1 MTGPSASKSV
11 SNLTTTLHREPYAA
25 IDPSRPELSQR
36 RQTVLITGSS
46 GGTGYAIARSFA
58 KAGAATVI
66 LTGRQERPLAEA
78 AKALKAQYPKT
89 TFIDKK
95 LDIAN
100 SGAAKDLWGG
110 FHAEGLVVDVLVLN
124 AARAQAVNATMLE
137 LGYKE
142 VMADFAVNVGANME
156 FADYFYHQK
165 KRDASKKLSM
175 VNVST
180 SLIHDFDTMGMWP
193 NYSASKNAGTMV
205 MQQIAKDVSAS
216 DMQVISFHP
225 GVIFTPSAR
234 NAGLSK
240 EAVDWDDGKHSLLL
254 CWDRC

>member
-1 MTGPSASKSV
+1 MRAKSWYASKA
-11 SNLTTTLHREPYAA
+11 NK
-25 IDPSRPELSQR
+25 
-36 RQTVLITGSS
+36 SS
-46 GGTGYAIARSFA
+46 W
-58 KAGAATVI
+58 
-66 LTGRQERPLAEA
+66 PLADRL
-78 AKALKAQYPKT
+78 ALQ
-89 TFIDKK
+89 
-95 LDIAN
+95 
-100 SGAAKDLWGG
+100 
-110 FHAEGLVVDVLVLN
+110 
-124 AARAQAVNATMLE
+124 
-137 LGYKE
+137 
-142 VMADFAVNVGANME
+142 
-156 FADYFYHQK
+156 
-165 KRDASKKLSM
+165 SM